1 MGESQHRIRFPDI
14 IGNGFRSEKLYVL
27 VARCFTAYVSH
38 DPMIDNRTFLLSIM
52 ISVALVFLLL
62 VFFLR
67 ALQLSRSL
75 KKQNSEIRSLLNKI
89 QRIDE
94 ELTFVL
100 DFIRELP
107 HLTGELNNQMNP
119 RGIPQVLMNVL
130 VRTFQPEQAVVLLR
144 RKRTLA
150 QPERDKEFIAAA
162 IAAPRSTFDRGM
174 VVTMGEG
181 DLGYVAQQHR
191 VLDHSELDREAQPH
205 RHVRAKG
212 LSAFRP
218 DLASPMTIDE
228 RTLGVMALRRP
239 EKQKPYGK
247 EVFRVIAQMGAFALN
262 NLQAYAEVKSVADV
276 DPLTKIWNKG
286 VLNFRL
292 GELVF
297 DAEES
302 KRSLAVFLFD
312 IDHFKNYND
321 VNGHVAG
328 DRLLQTLARLVKE
341 QVRIDDIF
349 GRFGGEEFLLI
360 LPNRTKS
367 QARIT
372 GEKIRAT
379 IEDYEFPFGDK
390 QPLNRLTISGGVAC
404 FPQDGR
410 NSSELI
416 RAADQALYQA
426 KRAGRNRI
434 MAAGAVAL
442 GD

>member
-1 MGESQHRIRFPDI
+1 MSE
-14 IGNGFRSEKLYVL
+14 NGL
-27 VARCFTAYVSH
+27 
-38 DPMIDNRTFLLSIM
+38 FLLSIL
-52 ISVALVFLLL
+52 ISLALLFLLM
-62 VFFLR
+62 VFFVR
-67 ALQLSRSL
+67 ARRLSRSL
-75 KKQNSEIRSLLNKI
+75 EEQTGEIRTLLKRI
-89 QRIDE
+89 HRIDE
-94 ELTFVL
+94 ELNFVL

-119 RGIPQVLMNVL
+119 RGIPEVLMNVL
-130 VRTFQPEQAVVLLR
+130 IRTYQPEQAVILLR

-162 IAAPRSTFDRGM
+162 VAAPRSTFDRGM

-181 DLGYVAQQHR
+181 DLGYTAQQHR
-191 VLDHSELDREAQPH
+191 VLDSTELDREAASH

-239 EKQKPYGK
+239 EKQKPYSK
-247 EVFRVIAQMGAFALN
+247 DVFRVVAQMGAFALN

-276 DPLTKIWNKG
+276 DPLTTIWNKG
-286 VLNFRL
+286 VLTFRL

-302 KRSLAVFLFD
+302 KASLAVFLFD

-360 LPNRTKS
+360 LPNKSKS

-372 GEKIRAT
+372 GEKIRAA
-379 IEDYEFPFGDK
+379 IEAYDFPFGDK
-390 QPLNRLTISGGVAC
+390 QPLDRLTISGGVAC

-426 KRAGRNRI
+426 KRAGRNRV
-434 MAAGAVAL
+434 MEAGAVAL
-442 GD
+442 AD

>member
-1 MGESQHRIRFPDI
+1 LGESQHRIRFLDI

-52 ISVALVFLLL
+52 ISAALVFLLL

-75 KKQNSEIRSLLNKI
+75 KKQKSEIRTLLNKMH
-89 QRIDE
+89 RLDE

-162 IAAPRSTFDRGM
+162 VAGPRSTFDRGM

-191 VLDHSELDREAQPH
+191 VLDHSELDREAPPH

-228 RTLGVMALRRP
+228 RTLGVIALRRP

-286 VLNFRL
+286 VLNFRM

-360 LPNRTKS
+360 LPSRTKS

-442 GD
+442 AD

>member
-1 MGESQHRIRFPDI
+1 MDDNSLFMLSILISSALLF
-14 IGNGFRSEKLYVL
+14 LL
-27 VARCFTAYVSH
+27 VAFS
-38 DPMIDNRTFLLSIM
+38 
-52 ISVALVFLLL
+52 
-62 VFFLR
+62 LR
-67 ALQLSRSL
+67 ARRLSKSL
-75 KKQNSEIRSLLNKI
+75 ERQTSEIRSLLKKI
-89 QRIDE
+89 HRIDE
-94 ELTFVL
+94 ELSFVL
-100 DFIRELP
+100 DFLRELP

-130 VRTFQPEQAVVLLR
+130 IRTFQPEQAVILLR
-144 RKRTLA
+144 RKPTLS
-150 QPERDKEFIAAA
+150 QPERGKELIAAA
-162 IAAPRSTFDRGM
+162 VAAPRPTFDRGM

-181 DLGYVAQQHR
+181 ELGYIAQQHR
-191 VLDHSELDREAQPH
+191 VLDHTQLEREAAGH
-205 RHVRAKG
+205 RQVRAKG
-212 LSAFRP
+212 LAAFRP
-218 DLASPMTIDE
+218 DLGCPLTIDE

-239 EKQKPYGK
+239 DKQKPYSK
-247 EVFRVIAQMGAFALN
+247 DVFRVIAQMGAFALN

-297 DAEES
+297 DAEEN

-360 LPNRTKS
+360 LPNKTKS
-367 QARIT
+367 QARVT
-372 GEKIRAT
+372 GEKIRAA
-379 IEDYEFPFGDK
+379 IEAYEFPFGDR

-416 RAADQALYQA
+416 RAADQALYEA
-426 KRAGRNRI
+426 KRAGRNRV
-434 MAAGAVAL
+434 MAAGAVTLA
-442 GD
+442 D

>member
-1 MGESQHRIRFPDI
+1 
-14 IGNGFRSEKLYVL
+14 
-27 VARCFTAYVSH
+27 
-38 DPMIDNRTFLLSIM
+38 MIDNGIFLLSISV
-52 ISVALVFLLL
+52 SVALLALLM
-62 VFFLR
+62 VFFMR
-67 ALQLSRSL
+67 ARRLSRSL
-75 KKQNSEIRSLLNKI
+75 EQQSTEIRTLLKKI
-89 QRIDE
+89 HRIDE
-94 ELTFVL
+94 ELNFVL

-130 VRTFQPEQAVVLLR
+130 IRTYQPEQAVIMLR

-162 IAAPRSTFDRGM
+162 VAAPRSTFDRGM

-191 VLDHSELDREAQPH
+191 VLDQTELDREATPH

-239 EKQKPYGK
+239 EKQKPYSK
-247 EVFRVIAQMGAFALN
+247 DVFRVIAQMGAFALN

-297 DAEES
+297 DAEEN

-360 LPNRTKS
+360 LPNKSKS

-372 GEKIRAT
+372 GEKIRAA
-379 IEDYEFPFGDK
+379 IEGYDFPFGDK
-390 QPLNRLTISGGVAC
+390 QPLDRLTISGGVAN

-426 KRAGRNRI
+426 KRAGRNRV

-442 GD
+442 AG